1 MAARVSSASG
11 CGVATP
17 GEHPVALPAR
27 HDQLFFVDSRV
38 LVREGLRALAE
49 QQPDFVVVG
58 GSASATLGTAYE
70 TSPDVVVADVDL
82 PDAQGADA
90 IALLRKEFPEAA
102 LLVLTLVDHPAKV
115 QQVLEA
121 GADGYMLKTAPTSE
135 FFFGI
140 RAVAHGETY
149 LQPSLGVELARWHG
163 APSETTVYVDQLTP
177 KELEVLRLARA
188 RAHELRDR
196 GDARREPADGRGAT
210 GAHPA
215 EARPA
220 HPGRVGAVRT
230 RSGHRGL
237 RSVVVP
243 TQQLLRI
250 FRTALRSTALV
261 ATDCTIRTL
270 R

>member
-1 MAARVSSASG
+1 MSRLSDDDTIS
-11 CGVATP
+11 
-17 GEHPVALPAR
+17 
-27 HDQLFFVDSRV
+27 LFFVDSRV

-49 QQPDFVVVG
+49 QQPDLVVVG
-58 GSASATLGTAYE
+58 GSSSAIIGTAYAN
-70 TSPDVVVADVDL
+70 SPDVVVVDVDL

-102 LLVLTLVDHPAKV
+102 LLVLTLVDHPLKV

-177 KELEVLRLARA
+177 KELEVLRLLALGHTNSEIAEMRGVSLRTVEAQRA
-188 RAHELRDR
+188 RILQKL
-196 GDARREPADGRGAT
+196 GR
-210 GAHPA
+210 
-215 EARPA
+215 
-220 HPGRVGAVRT
+220 RT
-230 RSGHRGL
+230 RAELVQYAHDLGIVDFG
-237 RSVVVP
+237 P
-243 TQQLLRI
+243 T
-250 FRTALRSTALV
+250 
-261 ATDCTIRTL
+261 
-270 R
+270 